1 MEFLVLGPVEVRR
14 DGRVRALSGRLQ
26 RVLFGV
32 LLARANQPVPVDV
45 LIDVLWGERRDP
57 RAGQKLQLHVHRLRG
72 VLGEARL
79 SFGSAGYLLRVLPG
93 ELDAERFESLVD
105 EAVEVVEQEPQRV
118 VEVLRKALGL
128 WRGVP
133 FGDVDVPVL
142 EDWAQRL
149 ARHRLLAIETLYQAE
164 LACGLN
170 AAVIAELT
178 DLVREHPLRERLH
191 VLLMT
196 ALHRAG
202 RRSEALEAYGRARDV
217 LVGELGVEPGS
228 EMRDLQRRILD
239 GEPLESETNASGE
252 SRASVPAQL
261 PVDVRGFVGREAELA
276 ELDDLLSTDAP
287 VVISAVAGT
296 AGVGKTALA
305 VRWAHRVRD
314 RFPDGQLYVDLR
326 GYGPDQPVL
335 PDDALAGFLRAL
347 GLDGA
352 AIPQELAERAARF
365 RSLVDRRRMLIVLDN
380 ARTPEQVRPLLPGGS
395 SCVVLVTSRDSLA
408 GLVAREGAHRLDLD
422 RLPLADA
429 RGLLHALLGD
439 RVDAET
445 AAIDALVERCVRL
458 PLALR
463 ITAELIR
470 SQPARSIA
478 DLAEELADQQDALE
492 LLDLDGDPHT
502 AVRAVFS
509 WSYRQLDHAV
519 ARIFRLLGLHP
530 GHDLDAYA
538 VAALA
543 GAELRGARQALDV
556 LLRAHLVDRTP
567 GGRYQPHDLLRA
579 YAAELSMATD
589 TGGERRAAL
598 RRLLDHYLYT
608 ASAAMDLIAPHD
620 LPRPK
625 VPEPEC
631 EAPTFS
637 GDDHAFRW
645 LDAER
650 ANLLEVAQHG
660 GPEFV
665 IHMSETVWRYFDIGG
680 YLDDAVALHTRSLE
694 VARTLGDQLAEANAR
709 RQLAVAL
716 NRIGDNRE
724 VIDHLERALTVY
736 EEAEDPARH
745 AATLSFLGVV
755 YSKKGEL
762 AEAERRF
769 EQASAPAGRSGIW
782 KLRAAV
788 MLNRSRNLE
797 SLGRF
802 EDALR
807 LQDDVLAQCQGKDD
821 KQIETNALQALAR
834 GYLRTGRHEEAF
846 DYARRGL
853 QLARETGYR
862 SLEADCSRV
871 LGVVSSKRGNHEHA
885 LRYHEGALATARAV
899 GDTELLAEVLNALG
913 ATHAATGCPDEAL
926 RCHDEALAVATEAD
940 HREVQAHT
948 RAGIAEVHAGLGDH
962 VRANEHWRQALSYYE
977 DLGLPDGET
986 RLRQR
991 LDHLS
996 E

>member
-1 MEFLVLGPVEVRR
+1 MEFRVLGPVEIRR
-14 DGRVRALSGRLQ
+14 DGQASALSGRLQ

-32 LLARANQPVPVDV
+32 LLARANQPVSVDA
-45 LIDVLWGERRDP
+45 LIDALWGDRPDP
-57 RAGQKLQLHVHRLRG
+57 RTGQKLQLHIHRLRG
-72 VLGEARL
+72 VLGEAQRL
-79 SFGSAGYLLRVLPG
+79 SFDQTGYLLRVLPD
-93 ELDAERFESLVD
+93 EVDADRFESLVD
-105 EAVEVVEQEPQRV
+105 EALEIVDHEPQRV
-118 VEVLRKALGL
+118 VEILRKALGL
-128 WRGVP
+128 WRGAP
-133 FGDVDVPVL
+133 FGDLDVPVL
-142 EDWAQRL
+142 DDWAHRL
-149 ARHRLLAIETLYQAE
+149 AQHRLLAIETLYQAE

-170 AAVIAELT
+170 AAIIAELT
-178 DLVREHPLRERLH
+178 DMVREHPLRERLH
-191 VLLMT
+191 ALLMT

-202 RRSEALEAYGRARDV
+202 RRSEALEVYGRARDT
-217 LVGELGVEPGS
+217 LLAELGLEPGP
-228 EMRDLQRRILD
+228 ELRELQQRMIAGD
-239 GEPLESETNASGE
+239 PAEPEST
-252 SRASVPAQL
+252 VPAQL

-305 VRWAHRVRD
+305 VRWAHRMRD

-326 GYGPDQPVL
+326 GYGPDQPVA
-335 PDDALAGFLRAL
+335 PDDALAGFMRAL

-352 AIPQELAERAARF
+352 AIPLDLAERAARF
-365 RSLVDRRRMLIVLDN
+365 RTLVDRRRMLIVLDN
-380 ARTPEQVRPLLPGGS
+380 ARTPEQVRPLLPGGT

-429 RGLLHALLGD
+429 RALLHELLGD
-439 RVDAET
+439 RVDTELEVT
-445 AAIDALVERCVRL
+445 DVLVERCARL

-470 SQPARSIA
+470 SQPGRSIA
-478 DLAEELADQQDALE
+478 DLADELADQQGALD
-492 LLDLDGDPHT
+492 LFDLDGDPHT

-509 WSYRQLDHAV
+509 WSYRQLDGTV
-519 ARIFRLLGLHP
+519 ARVFRLLGLHP

-543 GAELRGARQALDV
+543 AADLRAARRALDV
-556 LLRAHLVDRTP
+556 LVRANLVDRTP

-579 YAAELSMATD
+579 YAAELAMSTETA
-589 TGGERRAAL
+589 GERRAAL
-598 RRLLDHYLYT
+598 RRLLDYYLYT

-631 EAPTFS
+631 QVPTFS
-637 GDDHAFRW
+637 ADDHAFGW

-650 ANLLEVAQHG
+650 ANLLAAAEPGEPQ
-660 GPEFV
+660 FV
-665 IHMSETVWRYFDIGG
+665 INMSETVWRYLDIGG
-680 YLDDAVALHTRSLE
+680 YLDDAVALHTRALE
-694 VARTLGDQLAEANAR
+694 AASSQGDLLAEANAR

-724 VIDHLERALTVY
+724 AIDHLERALIAY
-736 EEAEDPARH
+736 EQAGDPVRH
-745 AATLSFLGVV
+745 AATLNFLGVV

-762 AEAERRF
+762 EEAERRF
-769 EQASAPAGRSGIW
+769 EQASAPASRSGIW
-782 KLRAAV
+782 KLHAAV
-788 MLNRSRNLE
+788 MLNRARNLE

-802 EDALR
+802 VHSMRIHGDALA
-807 LQDDVLAQCQGKDD
+807 LCQRKGD
-821 KQIETNALQALAR
+821 KQIETNALCALAK
-834 GYLRTGRHEEAF
+834 GYLRTERHEEAL
-846 DYARRGL
+846 DYARQGL

-871 LGVVSSKRGNHEHA
+871 LGIAA
-885 LRYHEGALATARAV
+885 LMCGDREQALQYHDEALVTARAV
-899 GDTELLAEVLNALG
+899 GDTELIAEVLNTLG
-913 ATHAATGCPDEAL
+913 ATHAAAGRPDEAL
-926 RCHDEALAVATEAD
+926 RCLGEAMAVATEAD
-940 HREVQAHT
+940 HREVQAHAH
-948 RAGIAEVHAGLGDH
+948 AGIAEVHAELGD
-962 VRANEHWRQALSYYE
+962 RATAREHWRQALGYYE

-991 LDHLS
+991 LGHLGATDR
-996 E
+996 EYG